1 MTLTDWHHGI
11 RSLIKSL
18 LWLTATLVATVSSV
32 QSVSAQAADSSIV
45 VGLYESPPFVM
56 FADDGTPEGLAID
69 LWTLLADDLG
79 LDSEFTTF
87 DTIRELTGAVE
98 SGRIDAAVTNLTISE
113 DRIQRMD
120 FTQPWYDA
128 GLRIMVASEGVTGFR
143 AIYNGLA
150 DAGHLQA
157 YGWLLLVILIGT
169 IGFTVFDRKFDKDF
183 HPRWRDGIA
192 QSFHTVMQI
201 AVSGRMPSRK
211 NLFGWIG
218 RIGQALWLI
227 FGLAVVAYITSSVT
241 SVMTTLAI
249 TETINGPDDLPG
261 KRVGVFEGSIA
272 QEFGEARGYELRI
285 FERVANAAQ
294 ALVDGQIDALVADA
308 PVLEYYAHLNP
319 GMNLSVVGPIFAPDK
334 YGFALPLGSD
344 LTKPLTIN
352 LLALWEDGT
361 IRALDTDYF
370 GHRW

>member
-1 MTLTDWHHGI
+1 MILTDWHHGI
-11 RSLIKSL
+11 RTLIKPL
-18 LWLTATLVATVSSV
+18 LCLLGMLATTFAAGTVVYGQEASRSV
-32 QSVSAQAADSSIV
+32 T
-45 VGLYESPPFVM
+45 VGIHESPPFVM
-56 FADDGTPEGLAID
+56 FDETGTPNGLAID
-69 LWTLLADDLG
+69 LWALLAEENALETD
-79 LDSEFTTF
+79 FVTF
-87 DTIRELTGAVE
+87 ETFRELRDAVE
-98 SGRIDAAVTNLTISE
+98 IDAVDVAVTNVTITE

-120 FTQPWYDA
+120 FTQPWFDA
-128 GLRIMVASEGVTGFR
+128 GLRIMVASEGTTGFR

-150 DAGHLQA
+150 DAGHLRA
-157 YGWLLLVILIGT
+157 YGWLLIVILIGT
-169 IGFTVFDRKFDKDF
+169 IVFTLFDRRFDKDF
-183 HPRWRDGIA
+183 HPRWLDGIA
-192 QSFHTVMQI
+192 HSFHTVMQI
-201 AVSGRMPSRK
+201 AVSGRMPARK

-218 RIGQALWLI
+218 RIGQALWLVV
-227 FGLAVVAYITSSVT
+227 GLAVVAYITSSVT

-261 KRVGVFEGSIA
+261 KRVGVFEGTIA
-272 QEFGEARGYELRI
+272 QDFGEARGFDIRT

-334 YGFALPLGSD
+334 YGFALPLDSE
-344 LTKPLTIN
+344 LTKPLSIG

-370 GHRW
+370 GHEW